1 MFYIIKL
8 NQINFAFK
16 ENIPEQGKNMWPK
29 HVGSKDVYNKMWNA
43 YTVGSLLQ

>member
-1 MFYIIKL
+1 MFYIVKL

-16 ENIPEQGKNMWPK
+16 ENIPEEGKNMWPK
-29 HVGSKDVYNKMWNA
+29 HGGKDVYNKMWHP